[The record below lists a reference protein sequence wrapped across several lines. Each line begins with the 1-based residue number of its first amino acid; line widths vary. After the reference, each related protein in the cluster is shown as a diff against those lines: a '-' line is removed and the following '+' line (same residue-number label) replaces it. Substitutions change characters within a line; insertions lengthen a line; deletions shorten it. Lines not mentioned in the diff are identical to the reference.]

1 MLASQGYFLRAHRDL
16 IMYNICL
23 KVLSF
28 YNEDIH
34 FSKGLQ
40 MSNTNLKHL
49 EKIKDSI
56 DKSNILSEEEK
67 SDSMKR
73 IEEWYRE
80 DMASGTFLKELSD
93 LSPTIKALLAELGL
107 I

>member
-1 MLASQGYFLRAHRDL
+1 
-16 IMYNICL
+16 
-23 KVLSF
+23 
-28 YNEDIH
+28 
-34 FSKGLQ
+34 
-40 MSNTNLKHL
+40 MSSSNLKHL

-56 DKSNILSEEEK
+56 DKSDALTEEEK
-67 SDSMKR
+67 SDSMNR

-80 DMASGTFLKELSD
+80 DLASGTFVKELSE

>member
-1 MLASQGYFLRAHRDL
+1 
-16 IMYNICL
+16 
-23 KVLSF
+23 
-28 YNEDIH
+28 
-34 FSKGLQ
+34 
-40 MSNTNLKHL
+40 MSDKNLKHL
-49 EKIKDSI
+49 EKIKDTI
-56 DKSNILSEEEK
+56 DKSDTLTEEEK

-80 DMASGTFLKELSD
+80 DMASGTFMQELSE

>member
-1 MLASQGYFLRAHRDL
+1 
-16 IMYNICL
+16 
-23 KVLSF
+23 
-28 YNEDIH
+28 
-34 FSKGLQ
+34 
-40 MSNTNLKHL
+40 MSDTNLKHL

-56 DKSNILSEEEK
+56 DKSNTLSEDEK

-80 DMASGTFLKELSD
+80 DMASGTFLHELSE

>member
-1 MLASQGYFLRAHRDL
+1 
-16 IMYNICL
+16 
-23 KVLSF
+23 
-28 YNEDIH
+28 
-34 FSKGLQ
+34 
-40 MSNTNLKHL
+40 MSTSNLKHL

-56 DKSNILSEEEK
+56 DKSETLTEEEK
-67 SDSMKR
+67 SDSVKR

-80 DMASGTFLKELSD
+80 DMASGTFLKELSE

>member
-1 MLASQGYFLRAHRDL
+1 MEILF
-16 IMYNICL
+16 
-23 KVLSF
+23 
-28 YNEDIH
+28 
-34 FSKGLQ
+34 FSKGSK
-40 MSNTNLKHL
+40 MSDTNLKHL
-49 EKIKDSI
+49 EKIKDTI
-56 DKSNILSEEEK
+56 DKSQTLTEEEK

-80 DMASGTFLKELSD
+80 DMASGTFLKELSE

>member
-1 MLASQGYFLRAHRDL
+1 
-16 IMYNICL
+16 
-23 KVLSF
+23 
-28 YNEDIH
+28 
-34 FSKGLQ
+34 
-40 MSNTNLKHL
+40 MSDTNLKHL
-49 EKIKDSI
+49 EKIKDTI
-56 DKSNILSEEEK
+56 DKSQTLTEEEK

-80 DMASGTFLKELSD
+80 DMASGTFIQELSK

>member
-1 MLASQGYFLRAHRDL
+1 MS
-16 IMYNICL
+16 I
-23 KVLSF
+23 
-28 YNEDIH
+28 DI
-34 FSKGLQ
+34 SKKDKK
-40 MSNTNLKHL
+40 MSNSNLKHL

-56 DKSNILSEEEK
+56 DKSNTLTEEEK

-80 DMASGTFLKELSD
+80 DMASGTFMKELSE

-107 I
+107 L

>member
-1 MLASQGYFLRAHRDL
+1 
-16 IMYNICL
+16 
-23 KVLSF
+23 
-28 YNEDIH
+28 
-34 FSKGLQ
+34 
-40 MSNTNLKHL
+40 MSNSNLKHL

-56 DKSNILSEEEK
+56 DKSNTLTEEEK

-80 DMASGTFLKELSD
+80 DMASGTFMKELSE

-107 I
+107 L

>member
-1 MLASQGYFLRAHRDL
+1 
-16 IMYNICL
+16 
-23 KVLSF
+23 
-28 YNEDIH
+28 
-34 FSKGLQ
+34 
-40 MSNTNLKHL
+40 MSIRNLKHL

-56 DKSNILSEEEK
+56 DRSETLSEEEK
-67 SDSMKR
+67 SDSVKR

-80 DMASGTFLKELSD
+80 DMASGTFMQELSE

>member
-1 MLASQGYFLRAHRDL
+1 
-16 IMYNICL
+16 
-23 KVLSF
+23 
-28 YNEDIH
+28 
-34 FSKGLQ
+34 

-49 EKIKDSI
+49 EKIKESI
-56 DKSNILSEEEK
+56 DKSDSLTEEEK

-80 DMASGTFLKELSD
+80 DMASGTFLQELSK
-93 LSPTIKALLAELGL
+93 LSPTIRALLAELGL

>member
-1 MLASQGYFLRAHRDL
+1 
-16 IMYNICL
+16 
-23 KVLSF
+23 
-28 YNEDIH
+28 
-34 FSKGLQ
+34 
-40 MSNTNLKHL
+40 MSDTNLKHL

-56 DKSNILSEEEK
+56 DKSNTLTEEEK

-80 DMASGTFLKELSD
+80 DQASGTFLQELSE

>member
-1 MLASQGYFLRAHRDL
+1 
-16 IMYNICL
+16 
-23 KVLSF
+23 
-28 YNEDIH
+28 
-34 FSKGLQ
+34 
-40 MSNTNLKHL
+40 MSGSNLKHL
-49 EKIKDSI
+49 EKIIDNI
-56 DKSNILSEEEK
+56 DKSDTLTEEEK

-80 DMASGTFLKELSD
+80 DMASGTFMQELSE